1 MAILLRITRDEWAE
15 RFFSDG
21 RYYTRLRRRWE
32 KGLTAFF
39 LKKTSVG
46 DSVIG
51 YGVLD
56 DFMSREEWLATG
68 GKPYDEHPWDTV
80 LIFKQLVGFPKP
92 VPVKDLGLDERLKG
106 NRLHGYRIG
115 GWLADRILQLAGL

>member
-1 MAILLRITRDEWAE
+1 MAILLRIVRDEWAE
-15 RFFSDG
+15 RFFNDG

-39 LKKTSVG
+39 LKKTDVG

-51 YGVLD
+51 FGILD
-56 DFMSREEWLATG
+56 DFASREDWLSAG
-68 GKPYDEHPWDTV
+68 GSPYYEHPWDTV
-80 LIFKQLVGFPKP
+80 LIFKQLVRFPKP
-92 VPVKDLGLDERLKG
+92 VPVKDLGLDERLRG

-115 GWLADRILQLAGL
+115 MHLVDKIFQLAGI